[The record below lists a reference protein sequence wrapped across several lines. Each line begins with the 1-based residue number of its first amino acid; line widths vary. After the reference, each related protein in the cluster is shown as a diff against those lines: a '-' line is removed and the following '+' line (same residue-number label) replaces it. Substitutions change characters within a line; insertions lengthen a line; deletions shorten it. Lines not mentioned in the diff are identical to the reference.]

1 MLAFAVYVCCSGHI
15 GVTLALVG
23 DQVVTGC
30 LEADASGG
38 SALAVVVTLGEA
50 EEALEEAVLLLLL
63 LAGGLLGVSGR
74 GLLVDLGAVGGETA
88 LHGADTALEAGDDDG
103 DKSGGN

>member
-1 MLAFAVYVCCSGHI
+1 M
-15 GVTLALVG
+15 
-23 DQVVTGC
+23 
-30 LEADASGG
+30 
-38 SALAVVVTLGEA
+38 VTLGEA

-88 LHGADTALEAGDDDG
+88 LHGADAALEAGDDDG